1 MCHCFPC
8 LIPVFAR
15 GLQSAYRAKSAINTL
30 LKQLKPGDACD
41 PSNARVERV
50 HYSSVK
56 DKAGINLRESLC

>member
-1 MCHCFPC
+1 MCNCVPC

-15 GLQSAYRAKSAINTL
+15 GVQSACRAKNLIKTL
-30 LKQLKPGDACD
+30 LTQMIPDACD
-41 PSNARVERV
+41 LSNACVERV